1 MPRIDPKTL
10 SDERLKNLIQNYKH
24 HNATDR
30 VEYRECIEEHNRR
43 FGGSFDLQK
52 TIDFILSRARA
63 RRFSSY
69 GEIAEL
75 HGADWSKVRH
85 AMPHHLWDVVRWAHS
100 KGLPMLS
107 AGVVNK
113 QHVET
118 GKMES
123 ETLKGFI
130 GAAEQLGY
138 TIDDPHDFLRHQ
150 QDKCFAVAIRG
161 EGINEEHQLCS
172 TEWKSEGKKS
182 RDTEP

>member
-1 MPRIDPKTL
+1 MPRIDLKTL
-10 SDERLKNLIQNYKH
+10 SDERLENLIQNYKR

-30 VEYRECIEEHNRR
+30 MEYRECIEEHNRR

-52 TIDFILSRARA
+52 TIDFIISRARA

-85 AMPHHLWDVVRWAHS
+85 KMPHHLWDVVRWAHS

-107 AGVVNK
+107 AVVVNK
-113 QHVET
+113 QHIET
-118 GKMES
+118 GKMEP

-130 GAAEQLGY
+130 SAAEQLGY
-138 TIDDPHDFLRHQ
+138 MIEDPQKFLCDQ
-150 QDKCFAVAIRG
+150 QEKCFAM
-161 EGINEEHQLCS
+161 
-172 TEWKSEGKKS
+172 KSSEA
-182 RDTEP
+182 THTNQ

>member
-10 SDERLKNLIQNYKH
+10 SDERLENLIRNYMH

-30 VEYRECIEEHNRR
+30 VEYREFIEEHNRR
-43 FGGSFDLQK
+43 HGGSFDLQK
-52 TIDFILSRARA
+52 TIDFIFSRARE
-63 RRFSSY
+63 RRFLSY

-100 KGLPMLS
+100 QGLPMLS
-107 AGVVNK
+107 ALVVNK
-113 QHVET
+113 QHIET
-118 GKMES
+118 GKMEP

-138 TIDDPHDFLRHQ
+138 TIDDPQNFLHGQ
-150 QDKCFAVAIRG
+150 QDKCFAMAISNEKIRQ
-161 EGINEEHQLCS
+161 INE
-172 TEWKSEGKKS
+172 
-182 RDTEP
+182 